1 MKRPIAVLVLLAL
14 AAVAA
19 VAAPASAGRR
29 GASLRRGLDLSLDE
43 PVRIPDGARL
53 TRATAALSSVT
64 NAGLSESLLSGRI
77 SPAQFALRR
86 VEAAFDG
93 SVKGADL
100 SLLLSDLALRV
111 RDLRGAARN
120 KALDL
125 LARPTDSGPDT
136 LDSGYSYRDAT
147 TEVDCGEHFCI
158 HWAED
163 GRHKID
169 LTDGPDQNTVP
180 DYVDTVQ
187 TTMEDVWTVE
197 IDELGFDAPKSDVS
211 SENKDVPAQ
220 HAAKLDVYLLN
231 SGADGVYGYCGT
243 DDPNLVDP
251 FTTYD
256 YWDGSS
262 YCALDNDFAPGEFG
276 GAPPLESLQVT
287 AAHEFFHA
295 IQLGYSA
302 GHDSWMSEGTAALI
316 EDVVYDEIDDNYQY
330 LTSSSLR
337 QPHVPLNRNKNPY
350 HYGVWI
356 FWRFLTELP
365 SAPEGPAL
373 GIDVVRETWEQAAF
387 DGANAP
393 ALRSLFAVT
402 KALGNRG
409 ISFANAK
416 AFFSTVNY
424 VPHLFYEEGAAYRTA
439 VGGKAPPAASFT
451 LGASRRQTGTRVGQL
466 DHLSSAYVSLKPG
479 AGVSNLRVAVD
490 LPAARTSPRA
500 TLLVVLADGTAE
512 HASFQVDS
520 AGFGVLDL
528 NKLGYQFTQ
537 ASVQKVI
544 LVLDNASTR
553 MSRCQQVTP
562 WSCGKPV
569 DDDLQFA
576 FAAAV
581 N

>member
-14 AAVAA
+14 AVLSAA
-19 VAAPASAGRR
+19 QAPASAGRR

-53 TRATAALSSVT
+53 TRRSAALSSVT
-64 NAGLSESLLSGRI
+64 NDALSGSLLSGRI
-77 SPAQFALRR
+77 SPAQFALKR
-86 VEAAFDG
+86 VQAAFDG

-111 RDLRGAARN
+111 RDLSGAERT
-120 KALDL
+120 KALGL
-125 LARPTDSGPDT
+125 LARPTDRGPDN

-158 HWAED
+158 HWAEN
-163 GRHKID
+163 GRHAIN
-169 LTDGPDQNTVP
+169 LADGDENTVP
-180 DYVDTVQ
+180 DYVDVVQ
-187 TTMEDVWTVE
+187 TTMEAVWDVE

-251 FTTYD
+251 FTTYQ
-256 YWDGSS
+256 YFDGSS
-262 YCALDNDFAPGEFG
+262 YCALDNDFAPGQFG

-302 GHDSWMSEGTAALI
+302 GHDSWMSEGTATLV
-316 EDVVYDEIDDNYQY
+316 EDVVYDQINDNYQY

-337 QPHVPLNRNKNPY
+337 QPHVPLNRNRSPY

-365 SAPEGPAL
+365 SAPGGPAL
-373 GIDVVRETWEQAAF
+373 GIDVVRDTWELAAF

-393 ALRSLFAVT
+393 ALRSLFAAT

-416 AFFSTVNY
+416 AFFSTVNF
-424 VPHLFYEEGAAYRTA
+424 VPHLFYEEGAAYRAA

-466 DHLSSAYVSLKPG
+466 DHLSSAYVALKPG

-490 LPAARTSPRA
+490 LPPARTAPRA
-500 TLLVVLADGTAE
+500 TLLVMLADGTAE
-512 HASFQVDS
+512 HAPFRVDS
-520 AGFGVLDL
+520 AGYGLLDL
-528 NKLGYQFTQ
+528 NKLGHQFTQ
-537 ASVQKVI
+537 GSVQKVI

-553 MSRCQQVTP
+553 LSRCQQVTP

-576 FAAAV
+576 FAATAS
-581 N
+581 